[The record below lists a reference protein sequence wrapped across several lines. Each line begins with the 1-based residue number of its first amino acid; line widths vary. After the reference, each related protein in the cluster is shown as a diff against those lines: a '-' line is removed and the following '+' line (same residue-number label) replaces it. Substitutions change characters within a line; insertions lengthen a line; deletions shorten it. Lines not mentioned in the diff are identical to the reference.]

1 MCKEQGQSEQR
12 CVTGEVSK
20 TLAAVLRS
28 PGHTGSLGEQ
38 ALERCLSRGEALQFA
53 ALWEMD

>member
-1 MCKEQGQSEQR
+1 MSE
-12 CVTGEVSK
+12 GEVSK